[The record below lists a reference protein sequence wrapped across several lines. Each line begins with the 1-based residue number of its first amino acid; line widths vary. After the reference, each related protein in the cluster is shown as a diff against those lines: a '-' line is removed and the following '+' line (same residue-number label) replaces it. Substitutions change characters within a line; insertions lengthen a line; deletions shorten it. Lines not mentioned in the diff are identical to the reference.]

1 MNKIFDS
8 NFKNTVPVPMV
19 HSVQLWLETPHCSG
33 CKFGSDVCHRCCS
46 FTVPQNV
53 QRYVFCPCDISCLLW
68 IYMIYTTN
76 PANTFFGLLLFL
88 DWFVVCNAGRT
99 LKKHGTQVLYTWKR
113 LQDISHH
120 RRFAPQDVSHP
131 SSRRFAPRRS
141 DDLSQFKTFRPLWD
155 VSHPRKTFRPLC
167 ETFRPLCETFRSL
180 LRRFAVP
187 PIETFCPP
195 GKTFRPLGKTFRPSL
210 N

>member
-1 MNKIFDS
+1 MSKIFDS

-33 CKFGSDVCHRCCS
+33 FKFGSDVCHRCCS

-53 QRYVFCPCDISCLLW
+53 QRYVFCPWDISCLLW

-99 LKKHGTQVLYTWKR
+99 LKQHGTQVLYTWKR
-113 LQDISHH
+113 LRDISHH

-131 SSRRFAPRRS
+131 SSRRFAPVAMTTCPSLRR
-141 DDLSQFKTFRPLWD
+141 FAP
-155 VSHPRKTFRPLC
+155 C
-167 ETFRPLCETFRSL
+167 ETFRTHGRRFAPMWDVSPPMWDVSLPLETFR
-180 LRRFAVP
+180 RP
-187 PIETFCPP
+187 PYWDISPPREDVSPP
-195 GKTFRPLGKTFRPSL
+195 GKDVSPPP
-210 N
+210 